1 MDEAIEAKALH
12 VTRKELFYAAMML
25 GIRQLVNV
33 VYDFPANERLLNN
46 ELDDVKKELRK
57 KKLLVESARGGVSLN
72 FALAMC
78 VAFCSE
84 PKKCEVV
91 ETEKYYAVIYQA
103 ADSFM
108 ILENQQ
114 SADDLKALWFSKRE
128 NLNLYINNKIDEIE
142 KLKKDGDDNGRS

>member
-1 MDEAIEAKALH
+1 MDEAIEAKALY

-33 VYDFPANERLLNN
+33 VYDFPANEKLLNN
-46 ELDDVKKELRK
+46 ELENVKKELRK

-91 ETEKYYAVIYQA
+91 ETEDYYATVYHA
-103 ADSFM
+103 EDAFM
-108 ILENQQ
+108 LLEDNE
-114 SADDLKALWFSKRE
+114 AGDELKALWFSKRE

-142 KLKKDGDDNGRS
+142 KLKKDGDE